1 MIIFKSIT
9 KCLHKGFFSLW
20 KCLENFMNIYF
31 FTFLFSLPVYK
42 IFHVLCDKE
51 LDHFLF
57 NFVLFANV
65 VCSTIKRV
73 VQRNLFCHYCTN
85 RKVTF
90 FLLFIVVANTS
101 QPGNVDLRIFAEF
114 NGIKEKRREP
124 LHPHRTSFVLSFFW
138 RKKNFRAFAFLAKIY
153 ELEKYLKVG
162 EVKNW
167 RNSIIF
173 LFHRCRAC
181 WDYN

>member
-1 MIIFKSIT
+1 
-9 KCLHKGFFSLW
+9 
-20 KCLENFMNIYF
+20 MNIYF

-51 LDHFLF
+51 LDHFLL

-124 LHPHRTSFVLSFFW
+124 LHPHRTSFVLSFF
-138 RKKNFRAFAFLAKIY
+138 
-153 ELEKYLKVG
+153 
-162 EVKNW
+162 
-167 RNSIIF
+167 
-173 LFHRCRAC
+173 
-181 WDYN
+181 

>member
-1 MIIFKSIT
+1 MFTYLKA
-9 KCLHKGFFSLW
+9 FFSLW
-20 KCLENFMNIYF
+20 KCLENFMNI
-31 FTFLFSLPVYK
+31 TFSTFCFHFQSIKYSTYYVTKSLIIFCSILFCLQM
-42 IFHVLCDKE
+42 LC
-51 LDHFLF
+51 
-57 NFVLFANV
+57 
-65 VCSTIKRV
+65 CTIKRV

-138 RKKNFRAFAFLAKIY
+138 RKKTF
-153 ELEKYLKVG
+153 ELSHFWPKFMNWKSIWKS
-162 EVKNW
+162 VKW
-167 RNSIIF
+167 RIEGIQSFF

>member
-1 MIIFKSIT
+1 MKMFGKF
-9 KCLHKGFFSLW
+9 HEYHFF
-20 KCLENFMNIYF
+20 N
-31 FTFLFSLPVYK
+31 FLFSLPVYK

-114 NGIKEKRREP
+114 NGIRGGRKGASLSVFCHFNGEIKT
-124 LHPHRTSFVLSFFW
+124 RTFKQFF
-138 RKKNFRAFAFLAKIY
+138 LM
-153 ELEKYLKVG
+153 LV
-162 EVKNW
+162 
-167 RNSIIF
+167 
-173 LFHRCRAC
+173 
-181 WDYN
+181 